1 MTSNSLEEVL
11 FQYSSQLCCLIGMD
25 GYLQQVNPAWESLLG
40 WSTSELMSQPWL
52 TFVHPEEIKST
63 RRVYQQLVP
72 GEPMQ
77 WENRYSCKN
86 GGYCLLSWKMLL
98 NEDGSV
104 YGIGSHVREYNQERQ
119 AVSQI
124 IQQQTIQLQA
134 SRQATQLARLQFQE
148 QQKQLSDLQTEFELR
163 LTAQVQQ
170 RVQEILM
177 GENIP
182 GEIGY
187 TLTYE
192 DLLRSMLEH
201 LHPAIPHDVSGTILL
216 LDTQNNRLENIGDRE
231 DNPPRCKLFLKSHRR
246 LTAKLQADIRT
257 EMLARLS
264 RLNGERVH
272 ESSLTL
278 HYLNGEAQGEDSL
291 DNLESLLLVPL
302 INSPYEDNQIIG
314 LLFVGT
320 EQAEQFNEEQIRLLY
335 HLASNASISIQQ
347 LRSFFINLEKQ
358 DLENILDRLPEGVI
372 ILNNDRSI
380 VLTNPIAR
388 NYLESLGNIDTEN
401 ILQSLGNE
409 PLEELIES
417 YRDDGIP
424 QEVTPINN
432 TDLVIEVIV
441 EPISLEINSG
451 NWLVLLRDISGRKQ
465 VESEIRKALEKE
477 RQLNNLKT
485 RLVRTISHEYRTPL
499 ATILLGA
506 ETLTKYYDRLA
517 RDRKFSTL
525 NKIQNAAKRMAQMV
539 DDILLTNRIE
549 SGQFEFNPDLLDVV
563 RFCENLVEEIGV
575 LDNHA
580 HRIISENQGN
590 CKYVRLDPTLLRQ
603 IIANLLTNAVKYSPE
618 GSSVRLNINYSNE
631 SRVIFEI
638 EDQGIGIL
646 PEDESKIFDS
656 FYRASNVETIPGTGL
671 GLAIVKKAVDL
682 HGGEIR
688 FRSEAGVGT
697 TFIVSLPC

>member
-1 MTSNSLEEVL
+1 MSSNSLQEV
-11 FQYSSQLCCLIGMD
+11 FFEFSSDLCCLIGMD
-25 GYLQQVNPAWESLLG
+25 GYFQQVNPAFSAVLG
-40 WSTSELMSQPWL
+40 WSSSELMEQPSL
-52 TFVHPEEIKST
+52 TFVHPEEINST
-63 RRVYQQLVP
+63 QRVYQQLVQ

-77 WENRYSCKN
+77 WENRYSHKN
-86 GGYCLLSWKMLL
+86 GGYRLLSWKMLL
-98 NEDGSV
+98 NEDGSIC
-104 YGIGSHVREYNQERQ
+104 GIGRHVREHNQERQ
-119 AVSQI
+119 ALSRI
-124 IQQQTIQLQA
+124 LQQQTIQLQA
-134 SRQATQLARLQFQE
+134 SRQATQLVRQQFQE
-148 QQKQLSDLQTEFELR
+148 QQQQLRNLQTEFELR
-163 LTAQVQQ
+163 LTIQVQQ

-216 LDTQNNRLENIGDRE
+216 FDTKPNRLENISDEQVNSR
-231 DNPPRCKLFLKSHRR
+231 RCKLFLKSHRP
-246 LTAKLQADIRT
+246 LTNKLQADLKQQMVT
-257 EMLARLS
+257 RLS
-264 RLNGERVH
+264 RLNGQELNQ
-272 ESSLTL
+272 SSLTL
-278 HYLNGEAQGEDSL
+278 HHLNGETQGEDSV
-291 DNLESLLLVPL
+291 DTLESLLLVPL

-314 LLFVGT
+314 LLFVGR

-347 LRSFFINLEKQ
+347 LRSFFITLEKH
-358 DLENILDRLPEGVI
+358 DLENILAYLPEGVI
-372 ILNNDRSI
+372 ILNHDRSI
-380 VLTNPIAR
+380 VLTNPVAR
-388 NYLESLGNIDTEN
+388 NYLKFLGDVDNN
-401 ILQSLGNE
+401 ILQALGGK
-409 PLEELIES
+409 PLEELIQS
-417 YRDDGIP
+417 YSDNGNC

-432 TDLVIEVIV
+432 ENLVIEVILESV
-441 EPISLEINSG
+441 SLEINSG
-451 NWLVLLRDISGRKQ
+451 YWLVLLRDISERKR

-517 RDRKFSTL
+517 RERQFSTL
-525 NKIQNAAKRMAQMV
+525 NKIKNAAKRMAQMV

-549 SGQFEFNPDLLDVV
+549 SGQFDFNPELLDVV
-563 RFCENLVEEIGV
+563 RFCENLVEEIDA
-575 LDNHA
+575 LDNQS
-580 HRIISENQGN
+580 HRIIFSHQGN

-603 IIANLLTNAVKYSPE
+603 IIANLLTNALKYSAE
-618 GSSVRLNINYSNE
+618 GSSVRFNINYSHEN
-631 SRVIFEI
+631 RVFFEI

-682 HGGEIR
+682 HGGEIH

-697 TFIVSLPC
+697 TFNVSLPC